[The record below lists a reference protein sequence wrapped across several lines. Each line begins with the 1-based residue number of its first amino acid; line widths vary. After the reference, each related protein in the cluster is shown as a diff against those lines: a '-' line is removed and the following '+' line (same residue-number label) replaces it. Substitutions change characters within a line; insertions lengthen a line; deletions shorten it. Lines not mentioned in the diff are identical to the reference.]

1 MSKKKSFVDSYI
13 MWLFI
18 IGIGSLMLGFYAI
31 IGIAVIVGWIL
42 YELLWKNKDEDDDYY
57 DD

>member
-42 YELLWKNKDEDDDYY
+42 YDLLWKSKDEDDDYY